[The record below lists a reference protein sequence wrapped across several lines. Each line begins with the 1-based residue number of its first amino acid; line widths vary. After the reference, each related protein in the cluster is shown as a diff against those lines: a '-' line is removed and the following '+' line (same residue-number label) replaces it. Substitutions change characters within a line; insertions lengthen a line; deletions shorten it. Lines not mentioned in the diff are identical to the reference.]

1 MFVYRIFIFPEGKSI
16 HRPRPFSIE
25 FQHLILKKLFEK
37 YLYKIGFQFQEI
49 KIKYLIGA
57 IQNSKNLKNH
67 HKGFFFR
74 QSSDSGI
81 ILNQSKS
88 RRRRKGKI
96 RSSSDKGPLRS
107 INQTESFSWY
117 EKYKISEVI
126 LSWYSGKVTLNISV
140 PFKIPTLTDLKLFVK
155 FQTKGFPYQI
165 SVFES
170 ENNTPSLSE
179 TRYHD
184 VDYLPLDCLEGK
196 AIIVVII
203 DPMLKKVYPFGWM
216 RKLKEIWMVELYTN
230 ALKTYFFKIK
240 QKTMIY
246 NFISSFFP
254 NPFRI
259 FNFYTL
265 FGITIIC
272 LMGFF
277 LV

>member
-1 MFVYRIFIFPEGKSI
+1 MFVYRIFIFPKGKSI
-16 HRPRPFSIE
+16 HRSGPSSIE
-25 FQHLILKKLFEK
+25 FQHLVLKKLFDK
-37 YLYKIGFQFQEI
+37 YLSKIGFQFQEI
-49 KIKYLIGA
+49 KIKYLVGA
-57 IQNSKNLKNH
+57 IQNLKKLTNP

-81 ILNQSKS
+81 LVNQSKS
-88 RRRRKGKI
+88 RKKKNGKI
-96 RSSSDKGPLRS
+96 RPSSDKGPLKG
-107 INQTESFSWY
+107 INQPESFCWY

-140 PFKIPTLTDLKLFVK
+140 PFTIPTLTDLQLFVK

-170 ENNTPSLSE
+170 ENNAPPLSE

-184 VDYLPLDCLEGK
+184 VDYLPIDCLEGK
-196 AIIVVII
+196 DIIVVII
-203 DPMLKKVYPFGWM
+203 NPIFKKVNPFRWM
-216 RKLKEIWMVELYTN
+216 RKLKETWIVELYTN
-230 ALKTYFFKIK
+230 ALKTYFFDIK
-240 QKTMIY
+240 QNMMVY

-254 NPFRI
+254 NPFHI

-272 LMGFF
+272 LIGFF
-277 LV
+277 